1 MSSKW
6 ETTEI
11 HLAAYNCDLELLHE
25 RIAAGDD
32 IHLKDSSGYTPLL
45 WCCFRAVVG
54 ENQHE
59 IAKTLLDAG
68 ANPNDVT
75 SPNNESALEWAIQA
89 GNPRVVE
96 ILLHY
101 GADVN
106 LVGLVTPLIA
116 AARKGDA
123 EMIQLLLRRG
133 ADASIKV
140 CGYSADYYAKT
151 YSCENYEEL
160 KKLLDQK
167 IEN

>member
-1 MSSKW
+1 MSNKW
-6 ETTEI
+6 ETTEF
-11 HLAAYNCDLELLHE
+11 HLAAYNCDLDLLCE
-25 RIAAGDD
+25 RIAAGDN

-45 WCCFRAVVG
+45 WCAFRARVG

-75 SPNNESALEWAIQA
+75 SSNNESALEWAIQA
-89 GNPRVVE
+89 GNPLVVE
-96 ILLHY
+96 ILLDY
-101 GADVN
+101 GADIN

-116 AARKGDA
+116 AARKGDK

-140 CGYSADYYAKT
+140 SGYSAADYARSYG
-151 YSCENYEEL
+151 YEKL
-160 KKLLDQK
+160 SKLLEPK
-167 IEN
+167 S